1 MHLERRQET
10 DYQLSDNAVAAKAA
24 EDEQAVLD
32 IDYTTYPD
40 GDYSY
45 QADISVTVQ
54 VKDVQGAAY
63 AASDT
68 FYAMLYQDA
77 DRTQKVLSTPLTFAM
92 SGVRL

>member
-1 MHLERRQET
+1 MSRQFWILPIRRIRTET
-10 DYQLSDNAVAAKAA
+10 TGS
-24 EDEQAVLD
+24 
-32 IDYTTYPD
+32 
-40 GDYSY
+40 

-92 SGVRL
+92 SGAAALTQSTQVR